1 MRLCDAK
8 STGPPRAAFL
18 AIVILLLAALACLE
32 GCGSSGLRQTRFL
45 LVSDGANNRVLFY
58 SFPLSTDQG
67 ANGVLGQGEFTTSGS
82 ALTAATFSEPV
93 NTAED
98 NAGNLYV
105 SDFNNSRVLQFKPP
119 FSNGMSAS
127 LVIGQPDFLTGTSA
141 TTQNGLR
148 APAGSAFDYSGNLW
162 VVDVG
167 SNRILEYEPPFLTGM
182 NASLVIGQA
191 NFTSGWITTTNAG
204 LASPS
209 LIVFDAK
216 GNLWVT
222 DSGNNRVL
230 EFEPPFVSSMAATL
244 VIGQVNFGASG
255 AAATASGL
263 STPTGIAFDSAGN
276 LWVGDSANSRVL
288 QFKPT
293 FATGM
298 SASLV
303 LGQAN
308 FTTFTSATTQSGLSV
323 PVGIAFDSSGNLWV
337 PDNGNNRTLVFGPP
351 FSDDQNASL
360 VLGQAN
366 FTTATAT
373 TTATGQSSPFAVT
386 AAF

>member
-1 MRLCDAK
+1 M
-8 STGPPRAAFL
+8 
-18 AIVILLLAALACLE
+18 
-32 GCGSSGLRQTRFL
+32 
-45 LVSDGANNRVLFY
+45 SDGANNRVLFY